1 MIRKNSKKN
10 TRFQI
15 NLAIGLAASVLF
27 AVFASPANAA
37 TLDSLLSRLGDTQ
50 TFYSQFIIAGG
61 PIVWFILLPM
71 SVVMLYLAIV
81 LCATITRKKLLPPN
95 ITTEI
100 AKKAANLTPYRL
112 TDSLSNAKDLVSSSL
127 YQALTKAKH
136 LNADPKQ
143 ITLLAAESLQHTTL
157 HMMRKVEACHTI
169 SNVAPMVGLFGTV
182 FGMIRAFN
190 LLSVSGSQ
198 PPPDQL
204 AAAISIALI
213 TTFWGLLVAIPAYAI
228 YGIFRTRIET
238 LATEAAIEIQTLIRQ
253 ITFPPLTQKPHPQPQ
268 PIQTIRPVEQSPR
281 YTGKPQTKNTPVK
294 TVAANARLAK
304 NAGNPRRK

>member
-1 MIRKNSKKN
+1 MMQKNSKKN
-10 TRFQI
+10 SRFHMTV
-15 NLAIGLAASVLF
+15 AIGLAVSFLF
-27 AVFASPANAA
+27 AAFAPTAHAA
-37 TLDSLLSRLGDTQ
+37 PLNSLLSRLGGTQ

-100 AKKAANLTPYRL
+100 ATNAAKLTPHRL
-112 TDSLSNAKDLVSSSL
+112 TDSLSNAKDLVSNSL
-127 YQALTKAKH
+127 YQALTKAKL

-143 ITLLAAESLQHTTL
+143 ITLLAAESLQHRTL

-238 LATEAAIEIQTLIRQ
+238 IATEAAIEIQTLIRQ
-253 ITFPPLTQKPHPQPQ
+253 ITFLPLTEKPHPQPI
-268 PIQTIRPVEQSPR
+268 PTIRPARQSPR
-281 YTGKPQTKNTPVK
+281 RTGKPQTKSTPAKPIAVNT
-294 TVAANARLAK
+294 RFAK

>member
-1 MIRKNSKKN
+1 M
-10 TRFQI
+10 TV
-15 NLAIGLAASVLF
+15 AIGLAVSFLLAAF
-27 AVFASPANAA
+27 AATAGAA

-71 SVVMLYLAIV
+71 SVVMLYLAII

-100 AKKAANLTPYRL
+100 ATKAANLTPHRL
-112 TDSLSNAKDLVSSSL
+112 TESLSNAKDLVSGSL
-127 YQALTKAKH
+127 YQALTKAKL

-143 ITLLAAESLQHTTL
+143 ITLLAAESLQHRTL
-157 HMMRKVEACHTI
+157 HMMKKAEACHTI
-169 SNVAPMVGLFGTV
+169 SNVAPMVGLYGTV

-253 ITFPPLTQKPHPQPQ
+253 ITFPPLTKNPHPQPI
-268 PIQTIRPVEQSPR
+268 PIIRPAEQSPR
-281 YTGKPQTKNTPVK
+281 HTGKPQTKNPPAKPV
-294 TVAANARLAK
+294 TANTGFAK
-304 NAGNPRRK
+304 NAGNTRRK

>member
-1 MIRKNSKKN
+1 MQKNSKKS
-10 TRFQI
+10 TRFHI
-15 NLAIGLAASVLF
+15 PMAIGVAVSFLF
-27 AVFASPANAA
+27 AAFAGTAHAA
-37 TLDSLLSRLGDTQ
+37 PPDSLLSRLGDTQ

-95 ITTEI
+95 ITVEI
-100 AKKAANLTPYRL
+100 ATNAAKFTPHRL

-127 YQALTKAKH
+127 CQALTKAKL

-143 ITLLAAESLQHTTL
+143 ITLLAAESLQHRTL
-157 HMMRKVEACHTI
+157 HMMRKAEACHTI

-238 LATEAAIEIQTLIRQ
+238 IATEAAIEIQTLIRQ
-253 ITFPPLTQKPHPQPQ
+253 ITFPPLTEKPHPQPI
-268 PIQTIRPVEQSPR
+268 PTIRPARQSPR
-281 YTGKPQTKNTPVK
+281 RTAATQTKSNPAKPVTANTGF
-294 TVAANARLAK
+294 AK

>member
-1 MIRKNSKKN
+1 MIRKNSKKH
-10 TRFQI
+10 TRFHMTV
-15 NLAIGLAASVLF
+15 AIGLAVSFLF
-27 AVFASPANAA
+27 AVFASTAGAA
-37 TLDSLLSRLGDTQ
+37 PLDSLFSRLGDTQ

-81 LCATITRKKLLPPN
+81 LCATITRTKLLPPN

-100 AKKAANLTPYRL
+100 ATKVANLAPHRL
-112 TDSLSNAKDLVSSSL
+112 TESLSNAKDLVSVSL
-127 YQALTKAKH
+127 CQALTKAKL

-157 HMMRKVEACHTI
+157 HMMKKADACHTI

-213 TTFWGLLVAIPAYAI
+213 TTFWGLLVAIPAYAV

-253 ITFPPLTQKPHPQPQ
+253 ITLPPLTENPRPQ
-268 PIQTIRPVEQSPR
+268 PIPTIRPAEKSPSR
-281 YTGKPQTKNTPVK
+281 TGKQQTKNIPAKPIT
-294 TVAANARLAK
+294 AGARFAK
-304 NAGNPRRK
+304 NAGNARRK